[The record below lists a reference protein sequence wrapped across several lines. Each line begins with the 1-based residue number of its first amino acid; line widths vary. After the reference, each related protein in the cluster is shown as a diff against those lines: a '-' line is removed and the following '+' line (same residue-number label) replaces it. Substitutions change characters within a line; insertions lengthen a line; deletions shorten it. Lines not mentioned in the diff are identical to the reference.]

1 MGGGR
6 SPTSPSGGGGVG
18 ASEEPARLPGIGG
31 LFAGGFPQLKKAG
44 GGVNTGRREPPPAIS
59 PGKAENLERTSF
71 ILLQGQAKGYGR
83 ITHFLPCNCP
93 YRVMTFTGLL

>member
-6 SPTSPSGGGGVG
+6 SPTSPSGGGGGGVG

-59 PGKAENLERTSF
+59 PGKAENFERTSF
-71 ILLQGQAKGYGR
+71 ILLQGQAKGY
-83 ITHFLPCNCP
+83 
-93 YRVMTFTGLL
+93 

>member
-6 SPTSPSGGGGVG
+6 SPTSPSGGGGAGVG

-59 PGKAENLERTSF
+59 PGKAENFERTSF
-71 ILLQGQAKGYGR
+71 IVLQGQAKFIDGR
-83 ITHFLPCNCP
+83 IAHFFLPCIAHI
-93 YRVMTFTGLL
+93 GS

>member
-6 SPTSPSGGGGVG
+6 SPTSPSGGGGGGGVG

-59 PGKAENLERTSF
+59 PGKAENLEKRPLSYF
-71 ILLQGQAKGYGR
+71 KDKLKDMVDVSLIFCLAIAHIGS
-83 ITHFLPCNCP
+83 
-93 YRVMTFTGLL
+93 